1 MKKLFFLAVLL
12 SVTLGFSQKKNPD
25 AVYTVSNFKVTTLA
39 FSVNSVKELKTI
51 NWDNIK
57 EIFENN
63 KNPDQKIE
71 LTFKVDLPESKNK
84 IKSSITFGGE
94 SGKIDDLILLAK
106 KGVKGFIRII
116 NKNK

>member
-1 MKKLFFLAVLL
+1 MKKLFFLAILL
-12 SVTLGFSQKKNPD
+12 SVTLGFSQKKNSD
-25 AVYTVSNFKVTTLA
+25 AVYSVSNLKVTTLA
-39 FSVNSVKELKTI
+39 FSMDSVEELKTI
-51 NWDNIK
+51 NWSDIK

-94 SGKIDDLILLAK
+94 SGKIDDLIISAK
-106 KGVKGFIRII
+106 KGVKGLIKII